1 MRFAVTAG
9 DSREAF
15 FRRYSTLLF
24 MLPFEW
30 PFCPPVVEA
39 EPFGSLDRVRRDLVP
54 IEFSESCSSSES
66 EVSRCWVSS
75 RAFPEVADEDLL

>member
-24 MLPFEW
+24 MLPFKW
-30 PFCPPVVEA
+30 PFCPLVVEA
-39 EPFGSLDRVRRDLVP
+39 KPFGSLDRGRRDLVP

-66 EVSRCWVSS
+66 EARRCWVSS
-75 RAFPEVADEDLL
+75 GIFAEVAGGNLL